1 MVEKAMAALLPGLVD
16 SVAAAVAA
24 RLDASSNKLG
34 ASSDES
40 KYPSS
45 DEESVHSQKYT
56 EASDRLRAW
65 DEGKVTLTSSEVKVY
80 RSFIARWKASGKAVP
95 RRLESGTQSPPGG
108 GDRNAQ
114 LLRDWEDGLVSLSKD
129 DITRLQQLQGTTGS
143 KVDPFPPTSFPPGHN
158 RSLLDVSVEGLTD
171 DYRSILQLSVGKAN
185 ETKRARHKAELKKAL
200 ESENTF
206 FAWIRDNGALSESHK
221 DFRTFQTMFYQAKE
235 LSMLRDWAAARS
247 YLTQAWVD
255 KAKFPDHSWESII
268 GFPPSD
274 GSGDYLAVIPQGRLN
289 RILLEAK
296 KEEKKEGKRS
306 KDHPN
311 FPGQP
316 TQYIGR
322 AKASGEFT
330 EHCKHHNS
338 FFKPGH
344 VCYKKDKGNGPWRRP

>member
-1 MVEKAMAALLPGLVD
+1 MVEKSLAALLPSLVD

-24 RLDASSNKLG
+24 RLG

-40 KYPSS
+40 KYEVPSS
-45 DEESVHSQKYT
+45 DEESARAQKYA

-65 DEGKVTLTSSEVKVY
+65 EEGRAKLTVSEIDSY
-80 RSFIARWKASGKAVP
+80 RSVVAQWKASGNAIP
-95 RRLESGTQSPPGG
+95 RRSLSGAQSPPGG
-108 GDRNAQ
+108 GDRGAH
-114 LLRDWEDGLVSLSKD
+114 LLRDWEDGLVALSKD
-129 DITRLQQLQGTTGS
+129 EITRLQRLQGTTGS
-143 KVDPFPPTSFPPGHN
+143 KVDPFPPSPFPSGHS

-171 DYRSILQLSVGKAN
+171 EYKSILQLSVSKAQ
-185 ETKRARHKAELKKAL
+185 ESRRARHKTELKKAL
-200 ESENTF
+200 ESENAF
-206 FAWIRDNGALSESHK
+206 FTWIRDNGALSESHK
-221 DFRTFQTMFYQAKE
+221 DFRIFQTMFYQAKE
-235 LSMLRDWAAARS
+235 LSMLRGWAAAKS

-274 GSGDYLAVIPQGRLN
+274 GSGDYLSVIPQGRLN
-289 RILLEAK
+289 RILLDAK
-296 KEEKKEGKRS
+296 KEEKKEGKKG

-338 FFKPGH
+338 FFKPGQH
-344 VCYKKDKGNGPWRRP
+344 VCYKKDKGDGPWRRP